1 MKTRNVIRKFT
12 AAAAGMMLT
21 AAMTLSGA
29 IPAFADGGLDMSTAY
44 PGISVKPGDAISF
57 NLDFTNAGAGE
68 SVALS
73 ASKLPDGFTGYFEGD
88 GKNISN
94 VYVKNGDNDK
104 LASYN
109 VTVPDNAAEGSY
121 TITLNA
127 AGESNADSI
136 TLTMNV
142 SSEELGSSKLT
153 TEYPEQEGAAGTTFT
168 FNSTI
173 QNNSSNNQSFSLS
186 AQAPDGWKVA
196 FTPSGASTQV
206 ASADVDAEKS
216 QGVTITVTPPDGVQA
231 GDYTIPIS
239 AVSASENLTS
249 QLKVTITGTYGLKV
263 QAPSG
268 LLSFNANAN
277 KKTAVTVDVVNDGNI
292 ALNNINL
299 TSTAPSDWK
308 VEFSESSIDSLDAGA
323 TKEVTMYVTPSN
335 AAVSGDY
342 AMTVQAATTA
352 TTAKSDFR
360 VTVKTQTVWGLVGV
374 VLIAAIVAGLAG
386 VFKKYG
392 RH

>member
-121 TITLNA
+121 TVTLNA

-173 QNNSSNNQSFSLS
+173 QNNSSNNQSFCLS

-308 VEFSESSIDSLDAGA
+308 VEFSESSIASLDAGA

>member
-21 AAMTLSGA
+21 AVMTLSGA
-29 IPAFADGGLDMSTAY
+29 VPAFADGGLDMSTAY

-121 TITLNA
+121 TVTLNA

>member
-57 NLDFTNAGAGE
+57 NLDFTNSGAGE

-121 TITLNA
+121 TVTLNA

>member
-121 TITLNA
+121 TVTLNA

>member
-21 AAMTLSGA
+21 AAMTLGGA

-57 NLDFTNAGAGE
+57 NLDFTNSGAGE

-121 TITLNA
+121 TVTLNA

>member
-29 IPAFADGGLDMSTAY
+29 VPAFADGGLDMSTAY

-121 TITLNA
+121 TVTLNA

>member
-121 TITLNA
+121 TVTLNA

-153 TEYPEQEGAAGTTFT
+153 TEYPEQEGAAGPTFT

-173 QNNSSNNQSFSLS
+173 QNNSSNNQSFCLS

-308 VEFSESSIDSLDAGA
+308 VEFSESSIASLDAGA

>member
-1 MKTRNVIRKFT
+1 MKTKNVIRKFT

-121 TITLNA
+121 TVTLNA

>member
-12 AAAAGMMLT
+12 AAAAGVMLT
-21 AAMTLSGA
+21 AAMTLSGS

-121 TITLNA
+121 TVTLNA

-374 VLIAAIVAGLAG
+374 VLIAAIAAGLAG